1 MIRELPDETSLI
13 SGFRFELQGR
23 RLDATD
29 PFYVALADAAKACRL
44 RLGQILQEG
53 HTSVVEIRQ
62 TNPERL
68 TKPHE
73 VTNPGISPLSRGN
86 FLQQIKATASIRE
99 FLFELRKDGHI
110 FWVGAS
116 VRDGVTDFTK
126 AQVFFHPTVINGGSV
141 HAADRDYPKFTGGW
155 SKSIQR
161 YVAMQ
166 GGLLASVRETPLIVP
181 FMTMAAN
188 SGRSSSYM
196 FASEPVE
203 TLNAIVTALQTAV
216 TGKTD
221 PVVAG
226 QIGVS
231 SFSSGI
237 GAMRLFI
244 SAFGSS
250 GLIIETTDFDGPFI
264 RGTPRVITQSPGATG
279 RVISQIAPP
288 KPIPGWLT
296 LPAWKFNRIPA
307 FRKQGAHA
315 QIGWMTFHL
324 SAMLSSMK

>member
-1 MIRELPDETSLI
+1 
-13 SGFRFELQGR
+13 
-23 RLDATD
+23 LDATD
-29 PFYVALADAAKACRL
+29 PFYVALADAAKACRFS
-44 RLGQILQEG
+44 RRQISREG
-53 HTSVVEIRQ
+53 RASVVEIKQ
-62 TNPERL
+62 TNPEQL
-68 TKPHE
+68 LIPHE

-86 FLQQIKATASIRE
+86 FLQQIKATASISE
-99 FLFELRKDGHI
+99 LLFELRKNGHI
-110 FWVGAS
+110 FWVGAA
-116 VRDGVTDFTK
+116 VRAGVTDFTK
-126 AQVFFHPTVINGGSV
+126 AQVFFHPTVINGGNV

-155 SKSIQR
+155 SKSIVR
-161 YVAMQ
+161 YVPMQ

-181 FMTMAAN
+181 FMTMA
-188 SGRSSSYM
+188 SLRGSSASYM
-196 FASEPVE
+196 FASQPVE
-203 TLNAIVTALQTAV
+203 TLNAILTALQTAI

-244 SAFGSS
+244 NVFGST
-250 GLIIETTDFDGPFI
+250 GLIVETTDFDGPFI
-264 RGTPRVITQSPGATG
+264 RGTRKLVTQSPGATR

-288 KPIPGWLT
+288 SPIPGWLT
-296 LPAWKFNRIPA
+296 LPAWKFSKIAA

-324 SAMLSSMK
+324 AAMLSSMK